1 MTNITQPRPDLITLN
16 QLISNLNLEH
26 INYAN
31 MIYDLEV

>member
-16 QLISNLNLEH
+16 HLVSNLNLEH

-31 MIYDLEV
+31 MVYDLEV